1 MRKGQCSKGILSSTW
16 SWVCNVCVHMCTRV
30 HPYVH
35 VYVCIRVCARMGV
48 FMHPHMCA
56 CVRACGHACVLG
68 VGKAAEHLSSRQ
80 SRSCPALDGGLPRR
94 WAGVWGLQPFPEA
107 PPTTAMT
114 RHQLQA
120 GRGPLPGTPRDP
132 GPLQSSL
139 EGKRAGPPIPAAQ
152 QQPVCGDPLGATT
165 SV

>member
-1 MRKGQCSKGILSSTW
+1 MRKGQCSKGIL
-16 SWVCNVCVHMCTRV
+16 HLELG
-30 HPYVH
+30 
-35 VYVCIRVCARMGV
+35 VYVCAHVCTC
-48 FMHPHMCA
+48 MCM
-56 CVRACGHACVLG
+56 CVLG

-80 SRSCPALDGGLPRR
+80 SSSCPALDGGLPRR

-132 GPLQSSL
+132 GPLQSWL
-139 EGKRAGPPIPAAQ
+139 KGKRAGLPIPATQ
-152 QQPVCGDPLGATT
+152 QHPGCGDPLGATT

>member
-16 SWVCNVCVHMCTRV
+16 SWVCLCVYTCAHVCTRMCMCTCAYVCV
-30 HPYVH
+30 
-35 VYVCIRVCARMGV
+35 RMGV

-139 EGKRAGPPIPAAQ
+139 KGKRAGPTIPAAQ